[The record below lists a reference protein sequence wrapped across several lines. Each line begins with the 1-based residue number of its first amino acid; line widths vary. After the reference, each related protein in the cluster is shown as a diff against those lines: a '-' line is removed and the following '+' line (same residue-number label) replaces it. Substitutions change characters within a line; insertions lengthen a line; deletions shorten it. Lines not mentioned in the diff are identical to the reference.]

1 MQDFRPPCYHFIYIL
16 IKKCYNNDRINLF
29 FKPSICA
36 ILKEDDEVINVC
48 RAWENALNKAKTE
61 SEARGE
67 AKGKDSERLN
77 SIRNV
82 MKSLNVT
89 VNRAMEI
96 LCIPADEQ
104 KKYISL
110 L

>member
-1 MQDFRPPCYHFIYIL
+1 MKRLEHVDRATADFIQTATGTKFDI
-16 IKKCYNNDRINLF
+16 DD
-29 FKPSICA
+29 
-36 ILKEDDEVINVC
+36 DDEVINVC
-48 RAWENALNKAKTE
+48 RAWENSLNKAKTE
-61 SEARGE
+61 SEAR
-67 AKGKDSERLN
+67 GKDSERLN